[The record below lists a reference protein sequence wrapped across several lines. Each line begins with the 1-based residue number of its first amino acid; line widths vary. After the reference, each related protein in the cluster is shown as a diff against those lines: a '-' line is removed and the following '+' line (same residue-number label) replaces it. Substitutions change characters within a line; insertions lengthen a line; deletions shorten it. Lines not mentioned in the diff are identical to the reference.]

1 MLILSKMVTCY
12 YDHIDTCVLIV
23 DLVNFIGIDD
33 EFVAS
38 GSDDGNFFLWQK
50 DTGRLHGIYEGDGSV
65 VNVIE
70 NHPRL
75 PLIACSGIDTTVK
88 VR

>member
-1 MLILSKMVTCY
+1 M
-12 YDHIDTCVLIV
+12 CVLVIDLV
-23 DLVNFIGIDD
+23 LVNFIGNDD
-33 EFVAS
+33 EYVAS
-38 GSDDGNFFLWQK
+38 GSDDGNFFLWEK
-50 DTGRLHGIYEGDGSV
+50 DSARLHGIYEGDGSV

-88 VR
+88 VKEASLYSLLKII